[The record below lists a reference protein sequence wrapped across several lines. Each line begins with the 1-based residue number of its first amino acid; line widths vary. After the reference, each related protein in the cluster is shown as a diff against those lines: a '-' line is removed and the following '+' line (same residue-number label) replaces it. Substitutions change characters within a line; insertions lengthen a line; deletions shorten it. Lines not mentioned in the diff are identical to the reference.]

1 MKWHARGW
9 PNSKARA
16 TSTQGRRNAR
26 HKRASSKLAQEREQR
41 IGQALARL
49 PEMAAVKLRNGQK
62 AEDARASST
71 DADASNMK
79 MADGGFRPAYNVQ
92 FASDC
97 EAQVIVGVEVV
108 TAGSD
113 MAQLAPMV
121 EQVERRLGRAPEQ
134 WLVDGGFPA
143 HGQIDAVQHK
153 TEVYAPVPEAKKKA
167 PKKAKTDKD
176 AGGKDEQGDPGTQDA
191 AVDKHAAKPGDS
203 AAVAQ
208 WRQRMGSDEAKQ
220 IYKERAATAECV
232 NAQARQRG
240 LNQMPVRG
248 LARVKCV
255 ARLYVLAHNLM
266 RMAVLAPHL
275 IGWGMGA
282 SAAAIT
288 A

>member
-1 MKWHARGW
+1 MAKLKGQSELDPGAAQR
-9 PNSKARA
+9 KAQA
-16 TSTQGRRNAR
+16 AKRRV
-26 HKRASSKLAQEREQR
+26 AQEREQR
-41 IGQALARL
+41 IQRALDRL
-49 PEMAAVKLRNGQK
+49 PEMAAAKLRNGQK
-62 AEDARASST
+62 TADARASST

-97 EAQVIVGVEVV
+97 EAQVFVGVEVV

-121 EQVERRLGRAPEQ
+121 EQVERRLGRAPGQ
-134 WLVDGGFPA
+134 WLVDGGIPA
-143 HGQIDAVQHK
+143 HGQIDAVQHM
-153 TEVYAPVPEAKKKA
+153 TEVYAPVPEARKQT
-167 PKKAKTDKD
+167 PGKAKTDKD
-176 AGGKDEQGDPGTQDA
+176 AGDKDGQGDPGTQEA

-208 WRQRMGSDEAKQ
+208 WRQRMGSEEARQ
-220 IYKERAATAECV
+220 IYKGRAATAECV
-232 NAQARQRG
+232 NAQTRQRG

-255 ARLYVLAHNLM
+255 ARRYVLAHNLM
-266 RMAVLAPHL
+266 RMAALAPHL
-275 IGWGMGA
+275 IGWRTGA
-282 SAAAIT
+282 CAVAKT